1 MTNEEIA
8 IHLWSGYCVATEDD
22 SLSCVEYVA
31 RFVPYVA
38 EISELL
44 DAQLLAGRD
53 DWNKVFAYDVVQ
65 EAGAWLW
72 LHVGCTDDEFKTEL
86 ARLIA

>member
-8 IHLWSGYCVATEDD
+8 IHLWSGYCTAKEDD
-22 SLSCVEYVA
+22 TIKTVEYVA
-31 RFVPYVA
+31 GFVPHVA
-38 EISELL
+38 AASQAL

-53 DWNKVFAYDVVQ
+53 DWDKVFAYDVVH

-72 LHVGCTDDEFKTEL
+72 LNAECTVAEFQAEL